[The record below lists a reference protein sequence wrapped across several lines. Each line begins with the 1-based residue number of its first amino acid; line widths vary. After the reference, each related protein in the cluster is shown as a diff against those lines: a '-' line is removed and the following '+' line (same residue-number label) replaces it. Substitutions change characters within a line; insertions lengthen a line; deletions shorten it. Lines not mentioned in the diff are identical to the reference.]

1 MVTLT
6 KRDLIYAQ
14 DSHQSLNYWLIE
26 SQKED
31 FYPEKYDEDDK
42 DWKRLRSRRLYDPVF
57 HATNTHTGF
66 ISQASVNARI
76 EYDLNP
82 EYYKSGKNKG
92 KKKPYQPCHDHHR
105 TPQIYLH
112 YLVKCKPHVFNKTP
126 EDFKEFLYHFKLAT
140 SIIEV
145 TKEENTKLSS
155 FTSFTDNNYKVYQ
168 PSDKKYEKANI
179 ILCERPAGVKGW
191 KEAKPTDKIIE
202 FTQDFLD
209 FEKEFLV

>member
-66 ISQASVNARI
+66 ISQASIDKRI
-76 EYDLNP
+76 EN
-82 EYYKSGKNKG
+82 KKNN
-92 KKKPYQPCHDHHR
+92 KKHQPCYDHVT
-105 TPQIYLH
+105 TPQFLLRF
-112 YLVKCKPHVFNKTP
+112 LVDCKPDIFNISK
-126 EDFKEFLYHFKLAT
+126 EGFNEFLYWFKLAT
-140 SIIEV
+140 SVVEV
-145 TKEENTKLSS
+145 TNPENTAVRQ
-155 FTSFTDNNYKVYQ
+155 FTKFRNGNYW
-168 PSDKKYEKANI
+168 I
-179 ILCERPAGVKGW
+179 
-191 KEAKPTDKIIE
+191 
-202 FTQDFLD
+202 
-209 FEKEFLV
+209 